1 MAIPFLLTLTKTA
14 RFAYPLIQKG
24 VRAGLASRSIAGTL
38 SKAGL
43 GIRRSTL
50 LSIMRKE
57 RSLVQHGLNMRFLP
71 LKRFPNP
78 LKLPTALTKLR
89 RAYSY
94 TIELRGRLID
104 TQELITRQVTVASSK
119 LLTRQQAEK
128 IAGSYLMDTPEAYG
142 MELDKA
148 QLINVVKAG
157 EQGTLL

>member
-1 MAIPFLLTLTKTA
+1 MALPFLATLVKSA
-14 RFAYPLIQKG
+14 RFAYPIIQKG
-24 VRAGLASRSIAGTL
+24 VRAGLASRAIAGTL
-38 SKAGL
+38 QKAGL

-50 LSIMRKE
+50 LKIMRKE

-94 TIELRGRLID
+94 TVKVFGTNMGTGEPR
-104 TQELITRQVTVASSK
+104 TQQVTVSSSK
-119 LLTRQQAEK
+119 LLTRQQAED
-128 IAGSYLMDTPEAYG
+128 IAMDYG
-142 MELDKA
+142 RGQYDSGQMEVDRV

-157 EQGTLL
+157 DLGTLL

>member
-1 MAIPFLLTLTKTA
+1 MALSFLSTLTKTA
-14 RFAYPLIQKG
+14 SFAYPLIQKG
-24 VRAGLASRSIAGTL
+24 VRAGLASRAIAGTL
-38 SKAGL
+38 SRAGL

-57 RSLVQHGLNMRFLP
+57 RTLVQHGLNMRFLP

-94 TIELRGRLID
+94 TVELRGRLID
-104 TQELITRQVTVASSK
+104 TQELIKRQVTVASSK
-119 LLTRQQAEK
+119 LLTRQQAEE
-128 IAGSYLMDTPEAYG
+128 IAGGYLMDTPEAYG

-148 QLINVVKAG
+148 QLINVVKSG
-157 EQGTLL
+157 ELGTLL

>member
-1 MAIPFLLTLTKTA
+1 MPLPFLLTLTKLA
-14 RFAYPLIQKG
+14 RFAYPIIQKG
-24 VRAGLASRSIAGTL
+24 VRAGLASRPLAKALTQ
-38 SKAGL
+38 AGL

-50 LSIMRKE
+50 LDIMRRE
-57 RSLVQHGLNMRFLP
+57 RKIVQHGLNMRFLP
-71 LKRFPNP
+71 LKRMPNP

-119 LLTRQQAEK
+119 LLTREAAEN
-128 IAGSYLMDTPEAYG
+128 IASGYLMDTPEAYG

-148 QLINVVKAG
+148 QLINVMKAG
-157 EQGTLL
+157 ELGTLL